1 MQALGTFER
10 GLLQNTDIC
19 LRQVSV
25 MVQKLELHRRNPD
38 FSGNLPVDREM
49 LISYGIKGH

>member
-10 GLLQNTDIC
+10 GLQNSDIC

-38 FSGNLPVDREM
+38 FFGNLSVDKEM
-49 LISYGIKGH
+49 LISYGNKGH